1 MASINALSVAL
12 FNAAAGGYAAE
23 MSANP
28 AGFANAVGP
37 ILEKDI
43 STDAL
48 FVDHLLA
55 NLGVASSS
63 SVYEQAKAAV
73 TGLVTAKGR
82 AGAAIDAIDFLKAQE
97 GGTSPYAVI
106 AATFAAKVNQ
116 ATLFTAANSTERDI
130 TKLISGVTGV
140 DTDVAATNVA
150 VAAAVAVQ
158 KAADDAAAAKAA
170 ADAAAVLKA
179 AQDKA
184 AADLS
189 AANTAAAAA
198 AKAASDAATAAAE
211 KAALEKAAAVA
222 AVDKTTD
229 NAAAVT
235 TALRAAASAAG
246 VTGYESMTD
255 SQLIAAIKTSNDSAI
270 TAAVDKTTD
279 NAAAVTAAL
288 KAAALDLGVTGTSAM
303 TDAELITAIK
313 TVNDTAIAAAATAA
327 AEATAATAA
336 TKAAADAA
344 AALAAVN
351 DTTYASEQ
359 AAFDAAK
366 KAGDD
371 AAKVLQA
378 KIDALQV
385 QLDASKAITYAVT
398 ATATSVNEG
407 ATATF
412 IIQTTGLTDGAS
424 LSYTVSDSIST
435 AGRVSTTSGTAKV
448 DSSGV
453 ALVTVPVT
461 ANSKTDG
468 AGTLTLALINGKASK
483 AIDIADTS
491 QTQTT
496 WTITATEIASA
507 NLQNSPI
514 NVAVGNTGAQTVNL
528 ATDAVTATRGFTV
541 TGNGD
546 ITVTSGLSNDTI
558 TVGGNGANTIN
569 TGAGNDTV
577 VVSGTGNNIVN
588 VGAGDDNV
596 TTGTGNDTI
605 RFGSGA
611 LGEGDF
617 VTGGDGTDTVII
629 SGDGN
634 VITNN
639 AAGTGAVLSGVE
651 NVVLDG
657 TTVTIN
663 SLVALQALKSIQGSS
678 TTSEITVSVATGDTV
693 DLTGL
698 SLTTIKSL
706 TFAANSG
713 SAVAVTVKADA
724 ADLAALGSVL
734 KTNAGVGAVT
744 VGLSVDVEGYKALN
758 ATTDTA
764 FTGGTV
770 TVSDTVDN
778 LIANKTLIASATKVV
793 SGTITG
799 ADALK
804 LSQAGVTASLTST
817 MSVAEALKT
826 LQYPDQVAALAGSK
840 LKITGNATYAEYAAI
855 AANSTLTAAVVAA
868 YSASTGGYKGIAIA
882 DTTANL
888 AAAASTINT
897 AITANKIGAVA
908 INGGAALSV
917 SNASTLTGITGV
929 TGTYSVSDTAAAVN
943 GEISSPSSIGAL
955 LTNASSVSLTTGNRE
970 VATVAAALELKAL
983 GSKLTGGFDVAI
995 STTDALTTN
1004 GLSAVSGAKK
1014 ATLTGT
1020 VSVTQLNQILAA
1032 NSAATVTA
1040 VSDNAQNLVA
1050 GVSKLSA
1057 VTTDLLIEGT
1067 VTVTQAAEIQPALKA
1082 ILAKTGV
1089 AHTTYGVSGSTYT
1102 NGYAISDVSSAVL
1115 GSSNAAAVK
1124 GAKAVTVTNAITLSD
1139 ATALKAVADVVSDEL
1154 TFANTTY
1161 SVTDSASALA
1171 TALSNTVTADKQ
1183 NTVDVLG
1190 KASTV
1195 TATGVASV
1203 AQAKVLGTAA
1213 TPTGG
1218 SSGVQVDTWAISDT
1232 VAKLFPSGSLSGDI
1246 DANTD
1251 AALVKATALSVQ
1263 GDVTVAQMAALKLIT
1278 TGLSGNALI
1287 FDNVY
1292 ALKDSASN
1300 VATQAGTSTTPL
1312 TSATSISLTDAA
1324 VVSNLAGLVTL
1335 NTALTTAGKANVS
1348 YALTDT
1354 IANVTGSTALGSS
1367 TPSVVASAKAASLIT
1382 VTGDF
1387 TGVTA
1392 ASLLDLADKAGT
1404 ANYTV
1409 EVTEAAITIA
1419 STAAGL
1425 LNNSK
1430 ISKISTSSDLS
1441 VSQASTLL
1449 TAVGTAVTTKVVY
1462 NLQDNAT
1469 NLIASAANT
1478 TVLGAKNITAYD
1490 SGATQAVTVA
1500 VAQQLLNLTGASGTV
1515 TYKVDDTYA
1524 NVSANTA
1531 VASGAEEI
1539 NVDNTTLTV
1548 SQYANLLN
1556 IAGTVTVASEAIK
1569 DSAAAVSSASKAVLA
1584 ATSGVTLTD
1593 VGTLNLNAEQAVALV
1608 ASGNA
1613 AYKIASSSGQ
1623 PGAAAVVVN
1632 VNDTTA
1638 NLLLLKAAATTG
1650 TASERAITDATV
1662 VKATDVATLSGAN
1675 ATTLLSFAST
1685 SKFNLSD
1692 TAANLANGSVIS
1704 TSNLG
1709 KASSVTVTGESS
1721 LADAVTVNTYATGVL
1736 SVSEIT
1742 ASSVGT
1748 SSSGLIKSSGSGS
1761 SLVYDYAS
1769 LFAKTGKIT
1778 LSSAGNVAGVTSLK
1792 VAAGTTAISFSLSDT
1807 AENLASTAGQALLNG
1822 ATGLAFSSGVA
1833 TAKEAATLASYVAKF
1848 SSGFAVTDTASAL
1861 IDNLSAAKSA
1871 LGTVTV
1877 GSGTTSVAQYS
1888 TLKGTL
1894 GAALSSTSITDTA
1907 ATLADFLIAG
1917 STAGGYTIAGSTAVS
1932 AAQTK
1937 ALAAASV
1944 AVSSLKI
1951 TDSAESLL
1959 ALGDAFGTVT
1969 TATASGTV
1977 DLATAKQLAVAFET
1991 TARFDVA
1998 TTADRFVAAYS
2009 DSTATD
2015 LVTANTANLVDV
2027 LKMATTITVDGTA
2040 VTLGIQNA
2048 SLIAGA
2054 RSTYNGKV
2062 VGTVEQINALPAA
2075 LKAAAGYVVVD
2086 TLANI
2091 TSPANTALIASGSGY
2106 VVKDSAANI
2115 TAAGS
2120 SVLQTVSGALGIQVD
2135 DAISVAT
2142 LGTILTNTNTDS
2154 YVKYSLADSAA
2165 NLVSG
2170 GSAVTGVSDA
2180 TNVTV
2185 TGAAATAAQAK
2196 AIFTAKSTA
2205 VIDSV
2210 VDTVAGITA
2219 LSALGT
2225 GTASINAAKSIT
2237 IDGNLSTAGLQGI
2250 GASDASTIVTN
2261 KGAASLT
2268 FNISDTATNVVNS
2281 SYLTAVNAAGSIT
2294 VDTSSTAATA
2304 AQAKILASFANVLS
2318 GYTVTD
2324 SASNLT
2330 TATTVGLADLAKA
2343 GVVKVTSGSSG
2354 TASVAQA
2361 NILLGLGNI
2370 EKGTGSNAA
2379 LANFAITDTAKALA
2393 SADAAKLQSVVGT
2406 VTVSSYTATLT
2417 AAEATSL
2424 AAVDSASTKL
2434 STTAGSVN
2442 VSDTSDNILN
2452 AANATAI
2459 AAVGTI
2465 DITDA
2470 VSVAKLNQVK
2480 TVGGTANSEV
2490 YTYKLVD
2497 SATNLIVA
2505 GTATMTKA
2513 ADIKVTGTTSVADM
2527 GWIADKA
2534 AAVITDAVTTAVK
2547 YDVVSGTDAQLFGT
2561 LSSGLLTNDST
2572 VDGTDALNAEV
2583 AANATVIR
2591 LTGSAAVSR
2600 VKLLTADSNF
2610 DGVYAVGDT
2619 AANLVAAINGA
2630 DKSILSAATSVGL
2643 ATGQA
2648 ATVVQAT
2655 MIASQLTNESALAL
2669 SDTAIAF
2676 NAATAA
2682 DTVATAAS
2690 LKVNAGNG
2698 NDAVTNA
2705 TAAKVTY
2712 YFNDLG
2718 DMVASGAGWDV
2729 LTLKTGDV
2737 LDLSG
2742 ITDWDGAAGG
2752 NPGWLTLDANSTFIA
2767 GEYIITRGYYSD
2779 SDGFVANANGNSSLL
2794 SIHTNGT
2801 TGVDESIV
2809 LVGVTSLTTITNG
2822 TAGQVIG
2829 FTAG

>member
-23 MSANP
+23 MAGNTS
-28 AGFANAVGP
+28 GFANTAGP
-37 ILEKDI
+37 ILEKDL

-48 FVDHLLA
+48 FVEHLLG
-55 NLGVASSS
+55 NLGVAFTSP
-63 SVYEQAKAAV
+63 VYAQAKAAV
-73 TGLVTAKGR
+73 AGLVTAKGR

-198 AKAASDAATAAAE
+198 AKVAADAATAAAVKAAADAATAAATLKAAQDAAAAAATAAAE
-211 KAALEKAAAVA
+211 KAELEKAAAV
-222 AVDKTTD
+222 
-229 NAAAVT
+229 
-235 TALRAAASAAG
+235 
-246 VTGYESMTD
+246 
-255 SQLIAAIKTSNDSAI
+255 
-270 TAAVDKTTD
+270 AAVDKTTD

-313 TVNDTAIAAAATAA
+313 TVNDTAI
-327 AEATAATAA
+327 
-336 TKAAADAA
+336 AA

-734 KTNAGVGAVT
+734 KTNAGAGAVT

-1409 EVTEAAITIA
+1409 EVTEAATTIA

-1430 ISKISTSSDLS
+1430 ISKISTSSELS

-1932 AAQTK
+1932 AAQAK

-2054 RSTYNGKV
+2054 RSTYNGKI

-2142 LGTILTNTNTDS
+2142 LGTILANTNTDS

-2210 VDTVAGITA
+2210 VDTVTGITA

-2304 AQAKILASFANVLS
+2304 AQAKTLASFANVVS

-2406 VTVSSYTATLT
+2406 VTVSNYTATLT

-2424 AAVDSASTKL
+2424 AAVDAASSKL
-2434 STTAGSVN
+2434 STTAASVK
-2442 VSDTSDNILN
+2442 VSDTSANIL
-2452 AANATAI
+2452 ATANATAI
-2459 AAVGTI
+2459 AAVGSI

-2470 VSVAKLNQVK
+2470 VTVSQLNQVR

-2490 YTYKLVD
+2490 YTYKLLD
-2497 SATNLIVA
+2497 SATNLIVS

-2513 ADIKVTGTTSVADM
+2513 AEIKVTGTTSVADM
-2527 GWIADKA
+2527 GWIAAKA
-2534 AAVITDAVTTAVK
+2534 ADTSTSGYVTTTVS

-2561 LSSGLLTNDST
+2561 LSSGLLTNDTDLST
-2572 VDGTDALNAEV
+2572 SEALNSEV
-2583 AANATVIR
+2583 AANASVIR

-2600 VKLLTADSNF
+2600 IKLLKADSNF

-2669 SDTAIAF
+2669 SDTATAF

-2794 SIHTNGT
+2794 SIHTDGT

>member
-1 MASINALSVAL
+1 
-12 FNAAAGGYAAE
+12 
-23 MSANP
+23 
-28 AGFANAVGP
+28 
-37 ILEKDI
+37 
-43 STDAL
+43 
-48 FVDHLLA
+48 
-55 NLGVASSS
+55 
-63 SVYEQAKAAV
+63 
-73 TGLVTAKGR
+73 
-82 AGAAIDAIDFLKAQE
+82 
-97 GGTSPYAVI
+97 
-106 AATFAAKVNQ
+106 
-116 ATLFTAANSTERDI
+116 
-130 TKLISGVTGV
+130 
-140 DTDVAATNVA
+140 
-150 VAAAVAVQ
+150 
-158 KAADDAAAAKAA
+158 
-170 ADAAAVLKA
+170 
-179 AQDKA
+179 
-184 AADLS
+184 
-189 AANTAAAAA
+189 
-198 AKAASDAATAAAE
+198 
-211 KAALEKAAAVA
+211 
-222 AVDKTTD
+222 
-229 NAAAVT
+229 
-235 TALRAAASAAG
+235 
-246 VTGYESMTD
+246 
-255 SQLIAAIKTSNDSAI
+255 
-270 TAAVDKTTD
+270 
-279 NAAAVTAAL
+279 
-288 KAAALDLGVTGTSAM
+288 
-303 TDAELITAIK
+303 
-313 TVNDTAIAAAATAA
+313 
-327 AEATAATAA
+327 
-336 TKAAADAA
+336 
-344 AALAAVN
+344 
-351 DTTYASEQ
+351 
-359 AAFDAAK
+359 
-366 KAGDD
+366 
-371 AAKVLQA
+371 
-378 KIDALQV
+378 
-385 QLDASKAITYAVT
+385 
-398 ATATSVNEG
+398 
-407 ATATF
+407 
-412 IIQTTGLTDGAS
+412 
-424 LSYTVSDSIST
+424 
-435 AGRVSTTSGTAKV
+435 
-448 DSSGV
+448 
-453 ALVTVPVT
+453 
-461 ANSKTDG
+461 
-468 AGTLTLALINGKASK
+468 
-483 AIDIADTS
+483 
-491 QTQTT
+491 
-496 WTITATEIASA
+496 
-507 NLQNSPI
+507 
-514 NVAVGNTGAQTVNL
+514 
-528 ATDAVTATRGFTV
+528 
-541 TGNGD
+541 
-546 ITVTSGLSNDTI
+546 
-558 TVGGNGANTIN
+558 
-569 TGAGNDTV
+569 
-577 VVSGTGNNIVN
+577 
-588 VGAGDDNV
+588 
-596 TTGTGNDTI
+596 
-605 RFGSGA
+605 
-611 LGEGDF
+611 
-617 VTGGDGTDTVII
+617 
-629 SGDGN
+629 
-634 VITNN
+634 
-639 AAGTGAVLSGVE
+639 
-651 NVVLDG
+651 
-657 TTVTIN
+657 
-663 SLVALQALKSIQGSS
+663 
-678 TTSEITVSVATGDTV
+678 
-693 DLTGL
+693 
-698 SLTTIKSL
+698 
-706 TFAANSG
+706 
-713 SAVAVTVKADA
+713 
-724 ADLAALGSVL
+724 
-734 KTNAGVGAVT
+734 
-744 VGLSVDVEGYKALN
+744 
-758 ATTDTA
+758 
-764 FTGGTV
+764 
-770 TVSDTVDN
+770 
-778 LIANKTLIASATKVV
+778 
-793 SGTITG
+793 
-799 ADALK
+799 
-804 LSQAGVTASLTST
+804 
-817 MSVAEALKT
+817 

-840 LKITGNATYAEYAAI
+840 LKITGNATYAEYASI
-855 AANSTLTAAVVAA
+855 AANSTLATAVVAA

-897 AITANKIGAVA
+897 DIAANKIGTVA

-917 SNASTLTGITGV
+917 SSASTLTGITGV
-929 TGTYSVSDTAAAVN
+929 TGTYSVSDTAAAIN
-943 GEISSPSSIGAL
+943 GEISSASSIGAL

-970 VATVAAALELKAL
+970 VTTVANALELKAL
-983 GSKLTGGFDVAI
+983 GSKLSGGYDIAVTTGTALA
-995 STTDALTTN
+995 STDS
-1004 GLSAVSGAKK
+1004 LSAVSGAKK

-1089 AHTTYGVSGSTYT
+1089 THTTYGVTGSTYT

-1124 GAKAVTVTNAITLSD
+1124 GAKVVTVTNAITLSD
-1139 ATALKAVADVVSDEL
+1139 ATALKAVADVASDEL

-1190 KASTV
+1190 KATTV

-1213 TPTGG
+1213 IPTGG

-1251 AALVKATALSVQ
+1251 AALVNATALSVQ

-1300 VATQAGTSTTPL
+1300 VAGTSTAPL
-1312 TSATSISLTDAA
+1312 TAATSISLTDAA
-1324 VVSNLAGLVTL
+1324 AVSNLAGLVIL
-1335 NTALTTAGKANVS
+1335 NTALTTAGKATVS

-1354 IANVTGSTALGSS
+1354 IANVTGLTALGSS

-1409 EVTEAAITIA
+1409 EVTEGASTIA
-1419 STAAGL
+1419 TTAAGL

-1430 ISKISTSSDLS
+1430 ISKILPSTSLS
-1441 VSQASTLL
+1441 VSDAGSLL
-1449 TAVGTAVTTKVVY
+1449 TSVGTAVASKVQY
-1462 NLQDNAT
+1462 NLQDTAA
-1469 NLIASAANT
+1469 NLIASAANA
-1478 TVLGAKNITAYD
+1478 TVLGAKNITAYN

-1500 VAQQLLNLTGASGTV
+1500 VAQQLLDLTGASGTV
-1515 TYKVDDTYA
+1515 TYKVADTYA
-1524 NVSANTA
+1524 NVSANTS
-1531 VASGAEEI
+1531 VASGAAEI
-1539 NVDNTTLTV
+1539 DVDNTTLTV

-1584 ATSGVTLTD
+1584 ATSEVTLTD

-1608 ASGNA
+1608 NSGNT
-1613 AYKIASSSGQ
+1613 AYKLASSGQ
-1623 PGAAAVVVN
+1623 PGAATVVVN
-1632 VNDTTA
+1632 VTDTTA
-1638 NLLLLKAAATTG
+1638 NLLALKTAATSG
-1650 TASERAITDATV
+1650 SASERAITAATV
-1662 VKATDVATLSGAN
+1662 IKASDVATLTGAN

-1778 LSSAGNVAGVTSLK
+1778 LSSAGDVAGLTSLK
-1792 VAAGTTAISFSLSDT
+1792 AAAGTTAVSYSLSDT
-1807 AENLASTAGQALLNG
+1807 AENLSSTAGKALLDG
-1822 ATGLAFSSGVA
+1822 ATALAFSSGVA

-1861 IDNLSAAKSA
+1861 IDNLSAAKAA

-1917 STAGGYTIAGSTAVS
+1917 STAGGYTIAGSTAVL
-1932 AAQTK
+1932 AAQAK
-1937 ALAAASV
+1937 ALATASV

-1951 TDSAESLL
+1951 TDSAENLL

-2009 DSTATD
+2009 DSTSTD
-2015 LVTANTANLVDV
+2015 LASANTANLVDV

-2054 RSTYNGKV
+2054 RTTYNGKI

-2075 LKAAAGYVVVD
+2075 LKTAAGYVVVD

-2142 LGTILTNTNTDS
+2142 LGTILANTNTDS
-2154 YVKYSLADSAA
+2154 YVKYSLADSAS
-2165 NLVSG
+2165 NFVSG
-2170 GSAVTGVSDA
+2170 GSAVAGVSGA

-2210 VDTVAGITA
+2210 VDTVSGIST
-2219 LSALGT
+2219 LSALGS
-2225 GTASINAAKSIT
+2225 GTTSINAAKSIT

-2261 KGAASLT
+2261 KGNASLT
-2268 FNISDTATNVVNS
+2268 FNIADTATNVVDS

-2304 AQAKILASFANVLS
+2304 AQAKTLASFANVVS

-2393 SADAAKLQSVVGT
+2393 SANATSLQSVVGT
-2406 VTVSSYTATLT
+2406 VTVSDYTAALT

-2424 AAVDSASTKL
+2424 AAVDAASSKL
-2434 STTAGSVN
+2434 STTAASVK
-2442 VSDTSDNILN
+2442 VSDTSANIL
-2452 AANATAI
+2452 ATANATAI
-2459 AAVGTI
+2459 ATVGTI

-2480 TVGGTANSEV
+2480 TAGGTANSEV

-2497 SATNLIVA
+2497 SATNLIVS

-2527 GWIADKA
+2527 GWIAAKA
-2534 AAVITDAVTTAVK
+2534 ADTVTSGHVATAVK
-2547 YDVVSGTDAQLFGT
+2547 FDVVSGTDAQLFGT
-2561 LSSGLLTNDST
+2561 LSSGLLTND
-2572 VDGTDALNAEV
+2572 TDLNTSEALNSAV
-2583 AANATVIR
+2583 AANATVIS

-2600 VKLLTADSNF
+2600 IKLLKADSNF

-2648 ATVVQAT
+2648 ANVVQAT

-2669 SDTAIAF
+2669 SDTATAF

-2682 DTVATAAS
+2682 DTVAAAAS
-2690 LKVNAGNG
+2690 LKVNADTG

-2712 YFNDLG
+2712 FFNDLG
-2718 DMVASGAGWDV
+2718 DMVASGSGWDV

-2742 ITDWDGAAGG
+2742 IADWDGAGGG
-2752 NPGWLTLDANSTFIA
+2752 NPGWLTLDANSTFVA
-2767 GEYIITRGYYSD
+2767 GEYTITRGYYSD
-2779 SDGFVANANGNSSLL
+2779 ADGFVANANGNSSLL
-2794 SIHTNGT
+2794 SIHTDGT
-2801 TGVDESIV
+2801 SGVDESIV